1 MLPEAESIN
10 KDGSQDGLMEAANIP
25 LQSKEEDQMWKI
37 LKTDERYYLY
47 LRYNWYGIMI
57 FATFSSI
64 PFMCNWISKNNSRH
78 KYRKWKNGIFFITH
92 DGSQTK
98 WKPSSLAKVK
108 SDINLVSPAQAPDI
122 NRRLQSQTESLFHK
136 ELYELLRWG
145 GRHSPVTR
153 EWINLET
160 FRHQLNSHHTAW
172 MFSKD
177 SKREIWPRERRSL
190 TNGWVNIIY
199 NYSIFVQRIS
209 IQKHQVPNKIDN
221 FILHNYGKQ
230 YLFLWNI
237 FGKLFNE
244 DGMNKF
250 DI

>member
-1 MLPEAESIN
+1 MKGKVLTKFIVR
-10 KDGSQDGLMEAANIP
+10 I
-25 LQSKEEDQMWKI
+25 
-37 LKTDERYYLY
+37 
-47 LRYNWYGIMI
+47 
-57 FATFSSI
+57 TFSFQSHEHFFFSVQYPTCVI
-64 PFMCNWISKNNSRH
+64 EFTRRTTLDTNIE
-78 KYRKWKNGIFFITH
+78 NGIFFITH

-122 NRRLQSQTESLFHK
+122 NRRLQSQTESPFHK
-136 ELYELLRWG
+136 ELFELLRWG

-160 FRHQLNSHHTAW
+160 FRHQLNSHQTAW
-172 MFSKD
+172 TFSKD